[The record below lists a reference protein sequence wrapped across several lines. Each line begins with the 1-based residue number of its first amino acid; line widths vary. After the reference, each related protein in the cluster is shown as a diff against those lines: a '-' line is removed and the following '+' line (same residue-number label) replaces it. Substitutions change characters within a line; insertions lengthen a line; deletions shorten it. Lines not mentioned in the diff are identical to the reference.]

1 MARVNVGKQ
10 LDDRLCSIMDK
21 LFDAMVKVQD
31 ACIDG
36 NLADDI
42 ESDIV
47 YEVSIGLA
55 PLRTGVL
62 QQIRKESRHDK
73 P

>member
-1 MARVNVGKQ
+1 
-10 LDDRLCSIMDK
+10 MDK